1 MSMSLRL
8 RFFPTIAAG
17 AALLLV
23 VKVADIANGFT
34 ALAEEAAPA
43 THEPAQEPAPAADQ
57 GAGTAAPREDAA
69 DPGGLSPSEIAV
81 LESLGKRRQELDAI
95 DKEQQMR
102 EQLLAATEKR
112 VNERIAELKTIKGDI
127 EALLGKRDEEA
138 ERQLADLVK
147 VYETMKPA
155 DAARIFEKL
164 DAAVLLNVSQRMKPA
179 KIALVLAQMNPDQ
192 AQSLTVRL
200 ARRLDLPGQAEATLA
215 SESTAETAPEAAEP
229 AAMQPAIGGTP
240 SP

>member
-1 MSMSLRL
+1 MSFSLRVRL
-8 RFFPTIAAG
+8 FPTIAAG
-17 AALLLV
+17 AALLFLI
-23 VKVADIANGFT
+23 KVADIANGFT

-43 THEPAQEPAPAADQ
+43 AQEPAPPASEEPAATSQNGD
-57 GAGTAAPREDAA
+57 AG
-69 DPGGLSPSEIAV
+69 DPGGMSSSEIAV
-81 LESLGKRRQELDAI
+81 LESLAKRRLELDAI

-112 VNERIAELKTIKGDI
+112 VNERIAELKTIKIDI

-138 ERQLADLVK
+138 ERQLGDLVK

-200 ARRLDLPGQAEATLA
+200 ARRLDLPGQAGTALA
-215 SESTAETAPEAAEP
+215 SEPSAEP
-229 AAMQPAIGGTP
+229 TPEPDRLPAAQPATGGTP